1 MPTHAY
7 TLSEFE
13 LGDTEHADDLLL
25 HRAGVTFSKKRLP
38 RVKQFR
44 AATRYLIQTREM
56 PNG

>member
-25 HRAGVTFSKKRLP
+25 PRAGVTFSKKDCRGLSNSTRRLD
-38 RVKQFR
+38 
-44 AATRYLIQTREM
+44 T
-56 PNG
+56 

>member
-25 HRAGVTFSKKRLP
+25 PRAGVAFSKKRLS
-38 RVKQFR
+38 RVKRFR
-44 AATRYLIQTREM
+44 AAARYLIQTREM